1 MVYFRYYCT
10 LMINSNSKENQTS
23 LVTKPWFPWL
33 LLFVLLISNLVSFQ
47 ITNDFFIKNSIT
59 SEEVIVEQDVINSG
73 SRIINWARDILRFFR
88 NPQ

>member
-10 LMINSNSKENQTS
+10 LMINSNPKENQTS

-47 ITNDFFIKNSIT
+47 ITNEFFIKNSIT

>member
-10 LMINSNSKENQTS
+10 LMINSNLKENQTS

-47 ITNDFFIKNSIT
+47 ITNEFFIKNSIT

>member
-10 LMINSNSKENQTS
+10 LMIYSNSKENQKS
-23 LVTKPWFPWL
+23 MVTKPWFPWL

-47 ITNDFFIKNSIT
+47 ITNEFFIKNSIT